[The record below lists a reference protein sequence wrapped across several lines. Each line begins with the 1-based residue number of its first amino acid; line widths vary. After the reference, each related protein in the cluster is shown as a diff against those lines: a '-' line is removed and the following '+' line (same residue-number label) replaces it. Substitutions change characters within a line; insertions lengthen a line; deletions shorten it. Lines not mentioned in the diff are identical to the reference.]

1 MGTTHHR
8 RYLLGGSHRCADRA
22 PRTRVH
28 PLYRRRR
35 RNRQYCAG
43 RSQPTRH
50 HRAFWEDQP
59 VAARN
64 LQGDHPMSTPTLQR
78 TPFLTAVW
86 VIAKREITTRL
97 ASKGFV
103 IPTAIVLAVTLMGSV
118 LGPRVTD
125 MFSSTDHVA
134 VTQETQRSEE
144 RRVGNESRTRS

>member
-1 MGTTHHR
+1 MGTAHHR
-8 RYLLGGSHRCADRA
+8 RYFLGLNHGCADRP
-22 PRTRVH
+22 PRTRIH

-50 HRAFWEDQP
+50 HRTLWEDQP

-97 ASKGFV
+97 EIGRASCREREQS
-103 IPTAIVLAVTLMGSV
+103 ALA
-118 LGPRVTD
+118 
-125 MFSSTDHVA
+125 A
-134 VTQETQRSEE
+134 A
-144 RRVGNESRTRS
+144 